1 MLWALLPAAGV
12 GRRFGSRQ
20 PKQFLQLGKHSVL
33 QHSLNALLSHP
44 QVAGAVVCLHPDW
57 MDFPL
62 QSLADKPLLRVAGGR
77 ERANSVLAGL
87 HVLPPSCN
95 WVLVHDAARPCLPAE
110 DLHRLITARDSFP
123 QGALLAAPVRDTM
136 KRGDAEHRVT
146 ATVERARL
154 WHALT
159 PQMFPKTPL
168 TDALTAA
175 LASGLSIT
183 DESSAMEAAGMR
195 PGLVPG
201 SHRNIKITHAEDL
214 ALAAFYLEHASC

>member
-1 MLWALLPAAGV
+1 MIWALVPAAGV
-12 GRRFGSRQ
+12 GRRFGSTL
-20 PKQFLQLGKHSVL
+20 PKQFLPLGESSVL
-33 QHSLNALLSHP
+33 QHTMDTLLSHP

-62 QSLADKPLLRVAGGR
+62 KPIAGKPLVRIAGGQ
-77 ERANSVLAGL
+77 ERADSVLAGL
-87 HVLPPSCN
+87 HALPSACD
-95 WVLVHDAARPCLPAE
+95 WVMVHDAARPCLPAE
-110 DLHRLITARDSFP
+110 DLQKLINARKNFP

-136 KRGDAEHRVT
+136 KRGDADYKVT
-146 ATVERARL
+146 TTVERARL

-159 PQMFPKTPL
+159 PQLFPKM
-168 TDALTAA
+168 ALTEA
-175 LASGLSIT
+175 LTTALQSGLCIT
-183 DESSAMEAAGMR
+183 DESSAMEAAGVR